1 MKKIDL
7 TNWNR
12 RLHYH
17 HFIAL
22 NDPFF
27 AVTIPFDVSIAYKN
41 AKDNNYSFFAT
52 YLHACMK
59 AVNHTENFKYRII
72 DNEVFELEV
81 IHASATIAR
90 EDHTFGFS
98 YVNFTENFKEF
109 NVNLNNE
116 KQRIQESS
124 ELYPP
129 IYGIDCIHCS
139 ALPWFSFSSQ
149 KEPFSG
155 LQDSIP
161 KIGFSKTY
169 NEGSKILM
177 NVSVSVNHALVDGY
191 HVGQFAEKFQ
201 EYLNLK

>member
-22 NDPFF
+22 KDPFF
-27 AVTIPFDVSIAYKN
+27 AVTIPFDVSIAYKK
-41 AKDNNYSFFAT
+41 AKDSNYSFFAT
-52 YLHACMK
+52 YLHACLK

-81 IHASATIAR
+81 IHSSATIAR

-201 EYLNLK
+201 EYLNFK

>member
-1 MKKIDL
+1 
-7 TNWNR
+7 
-12 RLHYH
+12 
-17 HFIAL
+17 
-22 NDPFF
+22 
-27 AVTIPFDVSIAYKN
+27 
-41 AKDNNYSFFAT
+41 
-52 YLHACMK
+52 MK
-59 AVNHTENFKYRII
+59 AVNHIENFKYRII

-139 ALPWFSFSSQ
+139 VLPWFSFSSQ

-191 HVGQFAEKFQ
+191 HLGQFAEKFQ
-201 EYLNLK
+201 QYLNFK